1 MSYTHFTL
9 EERKYLQQLLS
20 ENKSFRQIAAILKR
34 SPSTVSREVN
44 RNKSSYKPRK
54 FDNKFWYNHWRAQ
67 NLYIRRRREQKRRAL
82 VAGSKQWNYVAEKL
96 KLFWS
101 PEQIVNRY
109 LLEHKEKFI
118 SFSTIY
124 RYIYRKEL
132 EVTVRS
138 LLGCCTCLTICPVAA
153 QAATEG

>member
-20 ENKSFRQIAAILKR
+20 ENKSFRQIAAILER
-34 SPSTVSREVN
+34 SPSTVSREAN

-54 FDNKFWYNHWRAQ
+54 SDNKFWYNHWRAQ

-96 KLFWS
+96 KLFGHLSKLSIAICLNTKKNSFLFQQFTDIFIARNWKS
-101 PEQIVNRY
+101 P
-109 LLEHKEKFI
+109 F
-118 SFSTIY
+118 
-124 RYIYRKEL
+124 
-132 EVTVRS
+132 EVFW
-138 LLGCCTCLTICPVAA
+138 GVALA
-153 QAATEG
+153 